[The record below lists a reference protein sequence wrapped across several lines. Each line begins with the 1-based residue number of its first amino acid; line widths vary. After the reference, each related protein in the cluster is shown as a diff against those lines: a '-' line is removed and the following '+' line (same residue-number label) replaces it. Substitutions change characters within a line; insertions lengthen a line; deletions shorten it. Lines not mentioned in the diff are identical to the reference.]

1 VPLNANEFLLRDF
14 EGKIHLVNQA
24 SNARLWSSQLAQIWR
39 DIIKRLE
46 SEAAAGSTSAGRRN
60 SVRMVERGRR
70 KRVSNATTGEVR
82 LVSNAGFNVS
92 AQSTGDFDRPLHT
105 ERDLPLP
112 KTLKGATLAR
122 QQPES
127 GECPLIGT
135 DLSQVFGEPAEAE
148 VRQRLIEDA
157 ARAEQ
162 ERLELPPGPH
172 AAVPLLAPAA
182 ARTFGATGAIYNGA
196 PSATE
201 FH

>member
-1 VPLNANEFLLRDF
+1 MPLNANEFLLRDF

-92 AQSTGDFDRPLHT
+92 AQSTGDFDRPLPTRSAICHCLK
-105 ERDLPLP
+105 R
-112 KTLKGATLAR
+112 LKGR
-122 QQPES
+122 PWPGNNRNRGS
-127 GECPLIGT
+127 
-135 DLSQVFGEPAEAE
+135 
-148 VRQRLIEDA
+148 VRC
-157 ARAEQ
+157 
-162 ERLELPPGPH
+162 
-172 AAVPLLAPAA
+172 LLQ
-182 ARTFGATGAIYNGA
+182 I
-196 PSATE
+196 
-201 FH
+201 

>member
-1 VPLNANEFLLRDF
+1 MPLNANEFLPRDF

-92 AQSTGDFDRPLHT
+92 AQSTGDFDLAHT

-148 VRQRLIEDA
+148 VRQRLIEGA

>member
-1 VPLNANEFLLRDF
+1 MVVAIGPNL
-14 EGKIHLVNQA
+14 
-24 SNARLWSSQLAQIWR
+24 ARYYQ
-39 DIIKRLE
+39 
-46 SEAAAGSTSAGRRN
+46 AAG
-60 SVRMVERGRR
+60 ERGGGREHVGGPPELR
-70 KRVSNATTGEVR
+70 EDSRAWAAVR

-92 AQSTGDFDRPLHT
+92 AQSTGDFDLAHT

-127 GECPLIGT
+127 GECPLFGT

-148 VRQRLIEDA
+148 VRQRLIEGA